1 MNSTTAV
8 AQSPA
13 TLKWLWMAVG
23 ALGVS
28 VLALGGTLLAQNL
41 RGDAPVALATQE
53 LAQEPA
59 PVATL
64 NQQKVPQTVLQQAHA
79 APDSRV
85 NQAASR
91 PAQPG
96 PARQPQPVA
105 RIFSARKSRRLSAAV
120 SSISVAR
127 NSYRAVG

>member
-28 VLALGGTLLAQNL
+28 VLALGGTLFAQNL

-64 NQQKVPQTVLQQAHA
+64 NQSALQN
-79 APDSRV
+79 S
-85 NQAASR
+85 AS
-91 PAQPG
+91 PHKHW
-96 PARQPQPVA
+96 VC
-105 RIFSARKSRRLSAAV
+105 AV
-120 SSISVAR
+120 SPTAPSPENQFTSH
-127 NSYRAVG
+127 